1 MAIPAVA
8 DLYFM
13 PPPRGIVSITGHTIC
28 HILFVLN
35 VFRGQ
40 KMNDLGAV
48 QSPVHRL
55 SALLVASNLYDAVD
69 RLEAAPVNPMKCTPY
84 PLGMV

>member
-1 MAIPAVA
+1 
-8 DLYFM
+8 M

-40 KMNDLGAV
+40 KMNDLSAV

-55 SALLVASNLYDAVD
+55 SALLVTSNLHDVLD
-69 RLEAAPVNPMKCTPY
+69 RLEAAPVYPKKCTPY
-84 PLGMV
+84 PRGMV